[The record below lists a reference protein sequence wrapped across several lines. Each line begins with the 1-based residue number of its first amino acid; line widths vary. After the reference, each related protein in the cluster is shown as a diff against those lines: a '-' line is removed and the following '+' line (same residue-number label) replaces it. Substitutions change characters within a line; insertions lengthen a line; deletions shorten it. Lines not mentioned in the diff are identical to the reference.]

1 MKGRNKGVKKAVIVK
16 FKGKHSHNHSNVEQL
31 KEEIRQK
38 VNATREQKNKNSSQ
52 DSLPKFQNY
61 TEFYQYE
68 NRATSRPSKMIESP
82 SYDLIGKKTVYK
94 DNDTKEIKE
103 NVSSLKTAQKKP
115 SDNSKKAVYFGNN
128 PLIYK
133 KSERNVDKNKKQ
145 NDLNLSSTK
154 NKASEKEN
162 NKKYNNKSML
172 NFNNKFFSNN
182 NVSDSE
188 SESIDN
194 ENTQKSQLNNSAKK
208 TIAKSAVRLNMKQ
221 NYNQEENYKKSK
233 IQIQKVK
240 EPSLN
245 IKKNEEKEVIK
256 PPIQQE
262 QKEIIKRPVELEK
275 KEIAKTPESPKI
287 KKIIKKEEKNDDE
300 YKQKEKLNQTK
311 EPYIE
316 KEKNNQE
323 KIIEMKNSITKLKK
337 GELKHEDKKNNNEL
351 ELNDK
356 EQNNND
362 NDNKNEN
369 YNDLN
374 ENKENKDIN
383 NNISDNNKEIIE
395 DNNYENQNLEIDKK
409 VKFSSNINN
418 NEDINNNNQNLND
431 INKIFTFKSNNSN
444 NSPERIAKKDSNK
457 KNQKAYSNFI
467 QNIKKAN
474 KKKKNP
480 KLANL
485 LKLEE
490 PMAKRDAPKVRLSR
504 AIKKIKLLNRT
515 MLNSYKGTNTKEK
528 DMSKSINNN
537 QALKNLREDIFNTRE
552 EAGYSQQNLS
562 CKNIKENNNNVSTD
576 FSGIIIIKY
585 EDGEKMFEAKLEG
598 DLNDIN
604 GILKRQNIEIN
615 DKEIELV
622 YKEDLENLK
631 HGNERI
637 EEEYFKLRKKYDE
650 QKELLD
656 YYKNLNENNNNQNEL
671 LNRYQKEKKEFEKQ
685 KQLIDQYEDERRE
698 FLKQKE
704 LLNQYENERK
714 EYIKQKDLLSQYENE
729 RKERENKENSL
740 KSSIRKKAK
749 EKQNIQMEEDK
760 LKIKE
765 IKDRIQKYK
774 DELNKGSGVD
784 NMRMSCKAKIL
795 KKATFNFDRLRES
808 NHQKLIQ
815 LQEIEEEK
823 ENKFELNENDKD
835 DLNDSLSSIKENNNA
850 NNNNISTINSNLNKS
865 SVNNN
870 INNNDKN
877 NNQERR
883 VEFKLPKDN
892 NMSNEPEN
900 KEKNKYSR
908 AMDRFKKRYQKGED
922 GFKSKKSEKINEMAK
937 KLENIM
943 VKPQSNE
950 IRQKN
955 DNPEI
960 VREGKTAEILESQTL
975 SVKKVKKPHRPQKF
989 L

>member
-16 FKGKHSHNHSNVEQL
+16 FKGKHSHNHSSVEQL

-38 VNATREQKNKNSSQ
+38 VSAAREQRNKNSSQ
-52 DSLPKFQNY
+52 DSLPNFQNY

-68 NRATSRPSKMIESP
+68 NRVTSRPSKMVESP
-82 SYDLIGKKTVYK
+82 SNDLYGKKTVYK
-94 DNDTKEIKE
+94 DNDTKEIKDK
-103 NVSSLKTAQKKP
+103 VSSLKTTQKKP

-145 NDLNLSSTK
+145 NDLNLTSTK
-154 NKASEKEN
+154 IKAAEKEN
-162 NKKYNNKSML
+162 NKKYNNKSMM

-194 ENTQKSQLNNSAKK
+194 ENTQKSQLNNATKK

-221 NYNQEENYKKSK
+221 NYNQGENYKKSK

-240 EPSLN
+240 EPSLRVKQN
-245 IKKNEEKEVIK
+245 DEKEEIK
-256 PPIQQE
+256 QPIQQE
-262 QKEIIKRPVELEK
+262 QKEIIKRPVEYEK
-275 KEIAKTPESPKI
+275 KEIAKLPESPKEKKVI
-287 KKIIKKEEKNDDE
+287 KQEEKNNNE
-300 YKQKEKLNQTK
+300 CENKEKINQMK

-316 KEKNNQE
+316 EDKNNQV
-323 KIIEMKNSITKLKK
+323 KIIEMKNSITQLKK
-337 GELKHEDKKNNNEL
+337 GELKHEDKKNNNDL
-351 ELNDK
+351 DVKDK

-362 NDNKNEN
+362 KEN

-374 ENKENKDIN
+374 ENKENIDINN

-395 DNNYENQNLEIDKK
+395 DNNYENQNSEIDKK
-409 VKFSSNINN
+409 VTFSSNINH
-418 NEDINNNNQNLND
+418 NEDINNNNQNLDD
-431 INKIFTFKSNNSN
+431 INKIFTFKSINSN
-444 NSPERIAKKDSNK
+444 NSPERVTKKDTNK

-474 KKKKNP
+474 KKKKNG
-480 KLANL
+480 KLTNL
-485 LKLEE
+485 LKLED

-515 MLNSYKGTNTKEK
+515 MLHSYKGTNTKEK
-528 DMSKSINNN
+528 DLSKSINNN

-562 CKNIKENNNNVSTD
+562 CKNIKENNNNVSND

-598 DLNDIN
+598 DLNEIN
-604 GILKRQNIEIN
+604 EILKRQNIEIN
-615 DKEIELV
+615 DKEIKLV
-622 YKEDLENLK
+622 YKEELENLK

-637 EEEYFKLRKKYDE
+637 EEEYFKLREKYDK

-656 YYKNLNENNNNQNEL
+656 YYKNLNEDYNNQSEL

-685 KQLIDQYEDERRE
+685 KQLIEQYEDERRE

-729 RKERENKENSL
+729 RKERENKENPL

-774 DELNKGSGVD
+774 DELNKGNVID

-823 ENKFELNENDKD
+823 ENKFELNEKD
-835 DLNDSLSSIKENNNA
+835 NEDLNDSISNIKENKLV
-850 NNNNISTINSNLNKS
+850 NNNNISTINANLNKS
-865 SVNNN
+865 PVNNN
-870 INNNDKN
+870 NNNNDKN
-877 NNQERR
+877 YNQEKR

-892 NMSNEPEN
+892 NISNEPEN

-943 VKPQSNE
+943 GKPQSNE

-960 VREGKTAEILESQTL
+960 VREGKTAEILQSQTL